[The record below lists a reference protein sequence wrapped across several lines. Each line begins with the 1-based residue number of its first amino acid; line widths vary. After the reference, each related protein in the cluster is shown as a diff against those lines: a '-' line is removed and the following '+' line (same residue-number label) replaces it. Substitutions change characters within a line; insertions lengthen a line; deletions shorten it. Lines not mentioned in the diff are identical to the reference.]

1 MGKERDFTIS
11 TVRLG
16 LSPEIEGKLHRAV
29 SRIAEIASPQLVILF
44 GPYAKG
50 AVCRRVVIWIY

>member
-1 MGKERDFTIS
+1 VGKERDFTIS

-29 SRIAEIASPQLVILF
+29 SRIVEIASP
-44 GPYAKG
+44 
-50 AVCRRVVIWIY
+50 